1 MLEYSLQWTA
11 TSGATRY
18 ELYEQKNSGSWG
30 LAYSG
35 ASTSMLFTQPII
47 ANYDYL
53 VRACNNTGCTAWSA
67 ALPAMRLKNTYTAN
81 DLLGTPILRSDSNK
95 VTEKTKYSYP
105 FGQQEN
111 KQ

>member
-1 MLEYSLQWTA
+1 MNTPSLSRVSTPKMLEYSLQWTA

-30 LAYSG
+30 LVYSG

-53 VRACNNTGCTAWSA
+53 VRACNNSGCTIQQ
-67 ALPAMRLKNTYTAN
+67 LPIGPCIRFAPGASSPL
-81 DLLGTPILRSDSNK
+81 I
-95 VTEKTKYSYP
+95 
-105 FGQQEN
+105 
-111 KQ
+111 